1 MSMKIIGTIGWDC
14 LDPLMRLQLMKDILS
29 EREWY
34 DDGRLAIE
42 ELADRLGTTIT
53 EVTRWVTGLGYQLE
67 TMERMYIRME
77 DA

>member
-1 MSMKIIGTIGWDC
+1 MEVVATIGWDC
-14 LDPLMRLQLMKDILS
+14 LDPIMRSQLMHAILS

-42 ELADRLGTTIT
+42 EIADRLGTTIT
-53 EVTRWVTGLGYQLE
+53 EVARYVSGLGYRLQ
-67 TMERMYIRME
+67 TVERMYIRME